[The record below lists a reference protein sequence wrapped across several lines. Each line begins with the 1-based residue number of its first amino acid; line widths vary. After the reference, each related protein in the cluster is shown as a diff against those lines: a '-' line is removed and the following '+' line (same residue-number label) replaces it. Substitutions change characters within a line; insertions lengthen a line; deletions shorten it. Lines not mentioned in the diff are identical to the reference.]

1 MEIEGFVSVITTCKG
16 RMHHLEEA
24 LPTWTSQ
31 VGDNYEIIV
40 VDYGDPDKSADYVE
54 ELCDH
59 RVRAVRHEAEGFNL
73 SHARNLGALAASP
86 KADTFLFMDAD
97 ALMTN
102 DSFLNYHR
110 QKVMVGG
117 SFVTGWGFGDGT
129 GCCMVWRE
137 LFSRVRGYNEAV
149 NGWGFD
155 DVDFYWRIEAQG
167 FEQRAF
173 HNGLKTIKHDDED
186 RVRFYKDKNL
196 LKTNESNRSIIA
208 SVFLTSIPENF

>member
-1 MEIEGFVSVITTCKG
+1 LKET
-16 RMHHLEEA
+16 
-24 LPTWTSQ
+24 LPTWLAQ
-31 VGDNYEIIV
+31 EGDNYEIIV

-110 QKVMVGG
+110 QKVMVEG

-173 HNGLKTIKHDDED
+173 HNGLKTINHDDED

-196 LKTNESNRSIIA
+196 LKTNESNRGIIA

>member
-1 MEIEGFVSVITTCKG
+1 MEIEGFISIITTCKG

-24 LPTWTSQ
+24 LPTWTNQ
-31 VGDNYEIIV
+31 VGDNYEIVV
-40 VDYGDPDKSADYVE
+40 VDYGDPDKSGDYAE
-54 ELCDH
+54 ELCDS
-59 RVRAVRHEAEGFNL
+59 RIKVVRHEADGFNL
-73 SHARNLGALAASP
+73 SHARNLGALVASK

-102 DSFLNYHR
+102 DSFVNYHR

-137 LFSRVRGYNEAV
+137 LFSRVRGYNEV
-149 NGWGFD
+149 VDGWGFD
-155 DVDFYWRIEAQG
+155 DVDFYWRIEALG

-173 HNGLKTIKHDDED
+173 HNGIKTIRHDDED
-186 RVRFYKDKNL
+186 RVRFYSNKDLSN
-196 LKTNESNRSIIA
+196 TNKRNHRLIKRSFI
-208 SVFLTSIPENF
+208 SCIPENF

>member
-1 MEIEGFVSVITTCKG
+1 MSGFISVITTCKG

-24 LPTWTSQ
+24 LPTWLAQ
-31 VGDNYEIIV
+31 EGDNYEIIV

-54 ELCDH
+54 EMNDP

-73 SHARNLGALAASP
+73 SHARNIGALAASE
-86 KADTFLFMDAD
+86 KSDTFMFMDAD

-110 QKVMVGG
+110 QKVMVEG

-173 HNGLKTIKHDDED
+173 HNGLKTINHDDED

-196 LKTNESNRSIIA
+196 LKTNESNRGIIA
-208 SVFLTSIPENF
+208 SAFLTSIPENF

>member
-1 MEIEGFVSVITTCKG
+1 MEMSGFISVITTCKG

-24 LPTWTSQ
+24 LPTWLAQ
-31 VGDNYEIIV
+31 EGDNYEIIV

-54 ELCDH
+54 EMNDP

-73 SHARNLGALAASP
+73 SHARNIGALAASE
-86 KADTFLFMDAD
+86 KSDTFMFMDAD

-110 QKVMVGG
+110 QKVMVEG

-173 HNGLKTIKHDDED
+173 HNGLKTINHDDED

-196 LKTNESNRSIIA
+196 LKTNESNRGIIA
-208 SVFLTSIPENF
+208 SAFLTSIPENF

>member
-1 MEIEGFVSVITTCKG
+1 
-16 RMHHLEEA
+16 MHHLEEA

-86 KADTFLFMDAD
+86 KADTFLLMDAD

>member
-1 MEIEGFVSVITTCKG
+1 MELEGFISIITTCKG
-16 RMHHLEEA
+16 RLEHLKQTM
-24 LPTWTSQ
+24 PNWRNQ
-31 VGDNYEIIV
+31 IGDNYEIIV
-40 VDYGDPDKSADYVE
+40 VDYGDPDKSAGYADG
-54 ELCDH
+54 LNDP

-86 KADTFLFMDAD
+86 KADTFLFIDAD

-102 DSFLNYHR
+102 DSFVNYHR

-129 GCCMVWRE
+129 GCCMVWRD
-137 LFSRVRGYNEAV
+137 LFSRVRGYNEV
-149 NGWGFD
+149 VDGWGFD

-173 HNGLKTIKHDDED
+173 HNGLSTIKHDDED
-186 RVRFYKDKNL
+186 RVRFYRDKNL
-196 LKTNESNRSIIA
+196 YKTNQNNHKRIQANFVSC
-208 SVFLTSIPENF
+208 IPENF